1 VGLAVVL
8 AAVGAIVASVVASG
22 GGFVRHPVAWKDVSL
37 RVGPARWARPTISV
51 VHDAD
56 KLAKLFQV
64 ALLPPQ
70 PRPPAIDFSKN
81 DAVVIAV
88 GPRSSTGYS
97 LRVVRV
103 TQSGNLDILVRERTP
118 RLGEKVRPEITY
130 PYLLLVVPKLDKH
143 VSVHYAGR
151 Y

>member
-1 VGLAVVL
+1 V
-8 AAVGAIVASVVASG
+8 SG
-22 GGFVRHPVAWKDVSL
+22 K
-37 RVGPARWARPTISV
+37 VGPARWARPTISV
-51 VHDAD
+51 VHDSE

-64 ALLPPQ
+64 ALLPPW
-70 PRPPAIDFSKN
+70 PKPPHIDFSRN
-81 DAVVIAV
+81 DAVVITV

-97 LRVVRV
+97 LHVVRV

-118 RLGEKVRPEITY
+118 QLGEKVEPVITY

-143 VSVHYAGR
+143 VSVHYDGR

>member
-1 VGLAVVL
+1 M
-8 AAVGAIVASVVASG
+8 S
-22 GGFVRHPVAWKDVSL
+22 RQ
-37 RVGPARWARPTISV
+37 VGPARWPRPTISV
-51 VHDAD
+51 VHDSE

-64 ALLPPQ
+64 ALLPP
-70 PRPPAIDFSKN
+70 RPKPPPIDFSKN
-81 DAVVIAV
+81 DVVVITV

-118 RLGEKVRPEITY
+118 RLGEKVDPEITY

-143 VSVHYAGR
+143 VSVHYDGR

>member
-1 VGLAVVL
+1 VT
-8 AAVGAIVASVVASG
+8 G
-22 GGFVRHPVAWKDVSL
+22 GGFVRHPVTWRDLSPQ
-37 RVGPARWARPTISV
+37 VGPARWARPTISV

-64 ALLPPQ
+64 ALLPPR
-70 PRPPAIDFSKN
+70 PRPPRIDFAKD
-81 DAVVIAV
+81 DAVVITV
-88 GPRSSTGYS
+88 GPRSSSGYS
-97 LRVVRV
+97 LQVVRV
-103 TQSGNLDILVRERTP
+103 TRSGNLDILVRERTP
-118 RLGEKVRPEITY
+118 RLGEKVVPTITY

>member
-1 VGLAVVL
+1 
-8 AAVGAIVASVVASG
+8 VASVVSG
-22 GGFVRHPVAWKDVSL
+22 GGFVRHPVAWKDVS
-37 RVGPARWARPTISV
+37 REVGPARWARPTISV
-51 VHDAD
+51 VHDSD

-64 ALLPPQ
+64 ALLPP
-70 PRPPAIDFSKN
+70 RPKPPSIAFAKN
-81 DAVVIAV
+81 DAVVITV

-97 LRVVRV
+97 LHVVRV

-118 RLGEKVRPEITY
+118 RLGEKVEPVITY

-143 VSVHYAGR
+143 VSVHYDGR

>member
-1 VGLAVVL
+1 VL
-8 AAVGAIVASVVASG
+8 AAIVGAGVAIAETK
-22 GGFVRHPVAWKDVSL
+22 GGFTRHPVAWTELSH

-51 VHDAD
+51 VHDSE
-56 KLAKLFQV
+56 KLRKLFEV
-64 ALLPPQ
+64 ALLPPRPKS
-70 PRPPAIDFSKN
+70 PRIDFADH
-81 DAVVIAV
+81 DAVVITV

-103 TQSGNLDILVRERTP
+103 TRSGNLDILVRERTP
-118 RLGEKVRPEITY
+118 RLGEKVTPAITY